1 MENELCETGRCPIR
15 DNAQFEHNGGLR
27 YLPLVPDPEAALKA
41 TEAAAVAAA
50 AEEEEEAA
58 AASFVGVR
66 EENLEDVF
74 AAAELPGRPVPG
86 PSGDMV
92 YAALA
97 QAREDAD
104 ARGM

>member
-41 TEAAAVAAA
+41 TEAAAVAAT
-50 AEEEEEAA
+50 EEEAA
-58 AASFVGVR
+58 ASVVGVR
-66 EENLEDVF
+66 EENSEEVF

-104 ARGM
+104 ARGV